1 MNTLTKIAGLTIVLV
16 FMSASPVIAK
26 SSDNQGK
33 NNHQGNSQG
42 NSNQQGKDNQGNSNN
57 SKNKK
62 QEMHYAGISKK
73 DAKKYAKQYK
83 FYGYKPLPPGI
94 RKNMARG
101 KPIPPGLAYNR
112 LPAPYLA
119 TLPRYNGYEWRGYG
133 SDLVL
138 VSTVSNIIADVIIDA
153 LN

>member
-1 MNTLTKIAGLTIVLV
+1 MNTFSKIAGCAVVLALL
-16 FMSASPVIAK
+16 SIPPVLAK
-26 SSDNQGK
+26 NPDNQG
-33 NNHQGNSQG
+33 NGNSQG
-42 NSNQQGKDNQGNSNN
+42 NSKSKEN
-57 SKNKK
+57 SKNSNKK
-62 QEMHYAGISKK
+62 EMHYAGISQKE
-73 DAKKYAKQYK
+73 AKKYAKQYK

-119 TLPRYNGYEWRGYG
+119 TLPRYSGYEWRGYG

-138 VSTVSNIIADVIIDA
+138 VSIASNLIADVIIDA

>member
-1 MNTLTKIAGLTIVLV
+1 MNTLSKILGCAIVAAVL
-16 FMSASPVIAK
+16 SNSPAMAK
-26 SSDNQGK
+26 NTDNQGK
-33 NNHQGNSQG
+33 NNGQGNSQG
-42 NSNQQGKDNQGNSNN
+42 NGQKGNSKHNN
-57 SKNKK
+57 N
-62 QEMHYAGISKK
+62 QHEMHYAGISHK
-73 DAKKYAKQYK
+73 DAKRYAKQYK

-138 VSTVSNIIADVIIDA
+138 VSMVSNVIADVIVDA